1 MVDKDTVI
9 AKISVLK
16 KHLERLR
23 KIGAHTKTAFLNS
36 EDLQQLAAFN
46 LQTAIQNCID
56 IGSHIFSELDVG
68 SPGTYSEIFYE
79 LVQKKIITRNMSEK
93 LIQMVGLRNR
103 IAHDYEDVSNAKI
116 YLILKNNLS
125 DFELFIKQI
134 IKLLK

>member
-16 KHLERLR
+16 KHIERLR
-23 KIGAHTKTAFLNS
+23 QIGTHTKTAFLNS

-46 LQTAIQNCID
+46 LQTAVQNCID

-79 LVQKKIITRNMSEK
+79 LVERKIITRGMSEK
-93 LIQMVGLRNR
+93 LIQMIGLRNR

-116 YLILKNNLS
+116 FAVLKNNLS

-134 IKLLK
+134 VKLLK

>member
-16 KHLERLR
+16 KHVARLR
-23 KIGAHTKTAFLNS
+23 KIGAHTKAAFLNS

-56 IGSHIFSELDVG
+56 IGSHVFAELDIG
-68 SPGTYSEIFYE
+68 SPGTYNEIFYE
-79 LVQKKIITRNMSEK
+79 LAERKIITRAMLGK

-103 IAHDYEDVSNAKI
+103 IAHDYEDISSDVMYS
-116 YLILKNNLS
+116 ILKKNLS
-125 DFELFIKQI
+125 DFELFIKQL

>member
-1 MVDKDTVI
+1 MVDQDTVV

-16 KHLERLR
+16 KHIERMR
-23 KIGAHTKTAFLNS
+23 KISKYPKSAFLES

-56 IGSHIFSELDVG
+56 IGSHVFAELDIG
-68 SPGTYSEIFYE
+68 SPGTYNEIFYE
-79 LVQKKIITRNMSEK
+79 LAERKIITKAMLEK

-103 IAHDYEDVSNAKI
+103 IAHDYEDISNAKI
-116 YLILKNNLS
+116 YAILKNNLS

-134 IKLLK
+134 VKLLK

>member
-1 MVDKDTVI
+1 MVDKDTVV

-16 KHLERLR
+16 KHLEKLR
-23 KIGAHTKTAFLNS
+23 RISKYPKAIFLDS

-56 IGSHIFSELDVG
+56 IGGHVFSELDIG
-68 SPGTYSEIFYE
+68 TPGTYSEIFYE
-79 LVQKKIITRNMSEK
+79 LVDRKIITRSMSEK
-93 LIQMVGLRNR
+93 LIQMIGLRNR
-103 IAHDYEDVSNAKI
+103 IAHDYEDVSNEKI